1 MTINLKMM
9 QYQMEKVGF
18 NKNDMASYSKV
29 SYSVIHNL
37 LSGKSNLEKVSLKV
51 YSKFESLFTRT
62 ELIKAGESFTTI
74 ENYREWWFDLLL
86 ESLKES
92 DCRIVRSGASTV
104 VPNEK
109 GDGNFD
115 AYLPANTIVE
125 WRYRD
130 HYATMS
136 LNIWDQQ
143 LYRDLNKKGQR
154 DKKELVRIWAESA
167 KREDNI

>member
-1 MTINLKMM
+1 MTLNLKMM
-9 QYQMEKVGF
+9 EYGMRKVGF

-37 LSGKSNLEKVSLKV
+37 LSGKTSLEKVSLKV

-62 ELIKAGESFTTI
+62 ELIKAGESYTSV
-74 ENYREWWFDLLL
+74 EEYQNWWFDLLIDA
-86 ESLKES
+86 LKEE
-92 DCRIVRSGASTV
+92 DCRIIRSGAPV
-104 VPNEK
+104 VIPNEK

-115 AYLPANTIVE
+115 AYLPVNTIVE

-154 DKKELVRIWAESA
+154 DKKELVRIWAESTR
-167 KREDNI
+167 REDNV